1 MAKSEKRD
9 DVMHF
14 LEGLW
19 IEITK
24 PGFGWD
30 GRENISLPIGEN
42 YDTLKVLITH
52 NRLLVNFF
60 LKQVVNILLK
70 KLKSNFKIMDTN
82 FI

>member
-1 MAKSEKRD
+1 MAKSETGD

-24 PGFGWD
+24 PEFGWD
-30 GRENISLPIGEN
+30 GRGNISLSIGEN

-70 KLKSNFKIMDTN
+70 KLKRNFKIMDTN